1 MRFIKKLVFLF
12 TFVAVCFVAWLGWF
26 ALTPLSLKSETLEF
40 TIPSGVGLRQTANL
54 VKDAGAG
61 FAPWQFVLLGRLM
74 GRAGDIKAGSYE
86 IGAGITPFQLLGKLA
101 HGDVSLGE
109 IVFVEGKTFA
119 DWRASMAAHP
129 YLKHDSA
136 TLSETEILQRIGAT
150 ESRIEGLM
158 FPDTYWFA
166 KNVSDLDLLRHSY
179 RLMQSRL
186 QAEWAK
192 RDASLPY
199 RTPYEAL
206 IMASIVEKE
215 TGQATDRA
223 AVAEVFVNRLS
234 RGMLL
239 QTDPTVI
246 YGLGAAYDGNLHK
259 RDLVADTPYNTY
271 TRPGLP
277 PTPIAMPSLASLQ
290 AALHPAR
297 GNLLYFV
304 SRGDGSSQFSSTLDE
319 HNRAVARYQLHR
331 GG

>member
-1 MRFIKKLVFLF
+1 MRFLKQLVLLCSLAAACFL
-12 TFVAVCFVAWLGWF
+12 AWIGWF
-26 ALTPLSLKSETLEF
+26 AFTPLTLKSETLEF
-40 TIPSGVGLRQTANL
+40 TIPSGIGLRQTAHL
-54 VKDAGAG
+54 LKDAGAG

-86 IGAGITPFQLLGKLA
+86 IEAGTTPFQLLAKLA
-101 HGDVSLGE
+101 HGDVSMGE

-119 DWRASMAAHP
+119 DGRAAMAAHP
-129 YLKHDSA
+129 HLKHDSDSLGEA
-136 TLSETEILQRIGAT
+136 EILRRLGAAET
-150 ESRIEGLM
+150 HAEGLL

-166 KNVSDLDLLRHSY
+166 KNGSDMVLLRHSY

-186 QAEWAK
+186 QTEWDR

-223 AVAEVFVNRLS
+223 AVAEVFVNRLN
-234 RGMLL
+234 RGMAL

-246 YGLGAAYDGNLHK
+246 YGLGAGFDGNLRK
-259 RDLVADTPYNTY
+259 RDLTTDTSYNTY
-271 TRPGLP
+271 TRRGLP

-290 AALHPAR
+290 AALHPAK
-297 GNLLYFV
+297 GDLLYFV
-304 SRGDGSSQFSSTLDE
+304 SRGDGSSQFSRTLDE